1 MKLQI
6 ARTGLAGLFAVAL
19 IMSMAA
25 PAHAGGP
32 CSLARSAGH
41 WSLTD
46 NGTVVGIGPRTA
58 VGVFTLD
65 GNGNLLNGVAA
76 SSLNGSVASVGA
88 SCDANFNCGVF
99 LWENGVMTD
108 LSSLIPADSQLTL
121 TWGSGIKDRG
131 EIAGSAYDSSTG
143 VSPAFLAIPCDNE
156 HADDEGCQTASQAS
170 VGVARPKAVLPEN
183 VRDQLRRFGMRMSRT
198 H

>member
-1 MKLQI
+1 MNCRI
-6 ARTGLAGLFAVAL
+6 ARSAFTIVFAAGL

-25 PAHAGGP
+25 RSYADDR

-76 SSLNGSVASVGA
+76 SSLNGSVASETFSGTYTV
-88 SCDANFNCGVF
+88 NPNCSGSFDVKIYSGGVELF
-99 LWENGVMTD
+99 E
-108 LSSLIPADSQLTL
+108 LT
-121 TWGSGIKDRG
+121 
-131 EIAGSAYDSSTG
+131 
-143 VSPAFLAIPCDNE
+143 AFLAF
-156 HADDEGCQTASQAS
+156 DDDMKEMRAVFTSIVAPDGTSLPS
-170 VGVARPKAVLPEN
+170 VISLEARK
-183 VRDQLRRFGMRMSRT
+183 Q
-198 H
+198 